1 MMIPKIKKKRIIQA
15 ALTRL
20 ARTSLSLLFSLSP
33 FFFFSFLSFQTILA
47 LTHASM
53 YFLFSRLINSL
64 CKLPQSLETI
74 MLCFKNM
81 DIPFI
86 IMHTK
91 VGGLIKS
98 GRSFTLEELE
108 RQRKEKQ
115 NIVEELAK
123 DDEVNKLISDEEAT
137 KFLRLMKYS
146 DYNMVHQL
154 KKIPS

>member
-1 MMIPKIKKKRIIQA
+1 MMIPKIKKKGSFRS
-15 ALTRL
+15 RL
-20 ARTSLSLLFSLSP
+20 HDQPELASLI
-33 FFFFSFLSFQTILA
+33 FFLYPPSFFSFLSFQTILA

-137 KFLRLMKYS
+137 KFLKLMKYT